1 MHSTGDS
8 NTKTL
13 ENVLENIH
21 SPDVNTPSS
30 SKDVTGIYGCFSLAH
45 HYTIFCQG
53 GSNKITETPP
63 KMTKGSKVSS
73 SEDSNTET
81 IVYVLEDN
89 YNPDDNTS
97 SFSENAIGIHIVTTI
112 LS

>member
-8 NTKTL
+8 NTL
-13 ENVLENIH
+13 ENVPENIH

-30 SKDVTGIYGCFSLAH
+30 PKDVTGIYGCFPH
-45 HYTIFCQG
+45 HYTIFCRG
-53 GSNKITETPP
+53 GSNKITKTPP
-63 KMTKGSKVSS
+63 KMTKGSELSS

-81 IVYVLEDN
+81 TVYVLEDN
-89 YNPDDNTS
+89 HHPDDNMT
-97 SFSENAIGIHIVTTI
+97 SFSENVIGIHIVTTT